1 MSTLYWHSHIYTI
14 TAEANKLL
22 RLLKRTFLYLTDT
35 STRRTLYLSP
45 VKSQL
50 CHATQVWSPAQVS
63 LKAQVERV
71 QRRYQMDLTKPDWRD
86 VLDLLPLTYDR
97 ELKDL
102 VFLNKWL
109 FNHTHLDVHSFTKII
124 THGPTKFNNF
134 FNSKTLI
141 CKTSAFQASY
151 FNRILKL

>member
-1 MSTLYWHSHIYTI
+1 MWNAYCDADENPLDLRVHRRQYTTWASVRGKRVTITSTLYWHSHIYTI

-71 QRRYQMDLTKPDWRD
+71 QRHYQMDLTKPDWRD
-86 VLDLLPLTYDR
+86 VLQTHYPGLTPSYLWQR
-97 ELKDL
+97 TE
-102 VFLNKWL
+102 
-109 FNHTHLDVHSFTKII
+109 
-124 THGPTKFNNF
+124 KFG
-134 FNSKTLI
+134 I
-141 CKTSAFQASY
+141 P
-151 FNRILKL
+151 